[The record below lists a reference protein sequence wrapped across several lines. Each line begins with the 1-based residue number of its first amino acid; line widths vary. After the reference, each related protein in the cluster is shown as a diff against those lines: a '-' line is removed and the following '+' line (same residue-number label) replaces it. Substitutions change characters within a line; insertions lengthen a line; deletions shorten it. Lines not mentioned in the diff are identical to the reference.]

1 MKKMVLAGLV
11 AFFGLA
17 ANAQVYKKGDVVELK
32 KNLSTELSWIEAR
45 IVEVDA
51 EGKNYVVRSTDKK
64 QFNIPFSKED
74 SWLRRP
80 VQALNSSMAV
90 QASSAPISTLDLVK
104 EKITEEFENDF
115 SEYDT
120 VIVSYNTVDPQKTF
134 TNKDVDLGKIG
145 GEVHPYKV
153 DLTVRLVS
161 INKDGTQKKINWNF
175 KRKYLLFQTKAGEY
189 EITVVDKEE
198 NLVSSI

>member
-11 AFFGLA
+11 AFFGLV

-32 KNLSTELSWIEAR
+32 KNLSTDLNWINAR
-45 IVEVDA
+45 IVEVDIEA
-51 EGKNYVVRSTDKK
+51 KNYVVRSTDNK

-80 VQALNSSMAV
+80 VQALNASMAV
-90 QASSAPISTLDLVK
+90 QTTSAPISTLDLVK
-104 EKITEEFENDF
+104 EKIKEEFEDDF

-120 VIVSYNTVDPQKTF
+120 VTVTYNTVDPEKTF
-134 TNKDVDLGKIG
+134 SNKDADLGKIG
-145 GEVHPYKV
+145 GQVHPYKV

-175 KRKYLLFQTKAGEY
+175 KRKYLLFQTKAGDY